1 MEPWTRGSIESVHGS
16 WPKVF
21 RNACT
26 VNTIEGVVMESVSIF
41 YDVNIV
47 VANQTLHECLD
58 FHIDKIFHQNSL

>member
-58 FHIDKIFHQNSL
+58 FQYSL